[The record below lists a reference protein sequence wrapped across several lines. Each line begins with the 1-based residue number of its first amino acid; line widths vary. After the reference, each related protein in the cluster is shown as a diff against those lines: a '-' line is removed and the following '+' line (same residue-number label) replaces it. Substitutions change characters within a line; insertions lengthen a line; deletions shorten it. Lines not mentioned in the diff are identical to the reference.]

1 MNNKVDLA
9 LDINIDDNNGVN
21 MNKSYIKDE
30 NPITLKEVNW
40 VSVNKNRK
48 PIPSKRN
55 LIELLNTYN
64 INVYYNEMS
73 NNIEI
78 TGFNNCKNNLK
89 KQKQN
94 LRDLCVEN
102 YFNTTINEFESMLSN
117 IATDNSY
124 HPFLDK
130 LEEIYKS
137 GFDYEKNYHIIDE
150 VFNCLPVDTSFCEL
164 EFYEMLFV
172 KWCINVVRQCENSFD
187 KKIMSNGVLIIQ
199 GKQGCRKTTFCEK
212 LMPSNEFVLTGSR
225 LDPENKDSIQQ
236 NTNKVIVE
244 LGEMDSTF
252 KAQQSAL
259 KAFFT
264 RSTDVYRA
272 AYDRELSEIPRR
284 TTFIGTVNKVDFLKD
299 ETGSR
304 RYWIIPLKEGKYVDI
319 EKMEKLNM
327 WDFWSAIYYVYKNG
341 MVKEYLENTEMEKL
355 NELNKRYNEE
365 NDCAIALK
373 EKFDWDEQDISK
385 YNAMNVSDI
394 KEVIGNFN
402 NKQIK
407 NELEKMGIKYV
418 EKRTCIINGK
428 KTRKS
433 SYLIPPQI

>member
-9 LDINIDDNNGVN
+9 LDINIDDNNGVS

-30 NPITLKEVNW
+30 NPVTKKDIEWQDL
-40 VSVNKNRK
+40 NKNGK
-48 PIPSKRN
+48 PRPTDAN
-55 LIELLNTYN
+55 LKALIYAYGN

-78 TGFNNCKNNLK
+78 TGFNNCNNNIK
-89 KQKQN
+89 KQKIVLKKYCTANN
-94 LRDLCVEN
+94 LEI
-102 YFNTTINEFESMLSN
+102 TQQEFDNMLYD

-130 LEEIYKS
+130 LEEIYKN

-172 KWCINVVRQCENSFD
+172 KWCINVVRQCENNYD
-187 KKIMSNGVLIIQ
+187 KKIMPNGVLIIQ
-199 GKQGCRKTTFCEK
+199 GNQGCRKTTFCEK
-212 LMPSNEFVLTGSR
+212 LMPSNEFVLTGSK

-272 AYDRELSEIPRR
+272 AYDRNQSEIPRR
-284 TTFIGTVNKVDFLKD
+284 TTFVGTVNKVDFLKD
-299 ETGSR
+299 ETGNR
-304 RYWIIPLKEGKYVDI
+304 RYWIIPLKEGRNVDI

-327 WDFWSAIYYVYKNG
+327 WDFWSAIYYVYKNN
-341 MVKEYLENTEMEKL
+341 MVKEYLEKDEMEKL

-365 NDCAIALK
+365 NDCAIALN
-373 EKFDWDEQDISK
+373 EKFDFDEK
-385 YNAMNVSDI
+385 DI
-394 KEVIGNFN
+394 KKYTIMNLNEIREVIGSFN
-402 NKQIK
+402 TKQIK
-407 NELEKMGIKYV
+407 QELEKKGYKYKKHTV
-418 EKRTCIINGK
+418 TINGK
-428 KTRKS
+428 REDKKG
-433 SYLIPPQI
+433 IKMPPQI